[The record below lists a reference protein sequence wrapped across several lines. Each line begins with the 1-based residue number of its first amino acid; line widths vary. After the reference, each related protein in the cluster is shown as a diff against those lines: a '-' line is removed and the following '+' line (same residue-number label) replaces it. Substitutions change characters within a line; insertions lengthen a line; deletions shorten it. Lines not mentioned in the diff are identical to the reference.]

1 MKNKIKNISSIFF
14 QNFLIS
20 GIVIGIFSV
29 LMELISVEFVGF
41 LHGALP
47 LTFTYLVFMTYYTY
61 PKKINNFTL
70 LTGLSGFLWV
80 FFLLFLYFLLKLNIN
95 LYLAYFISLIVFII
109 MCYIFYLLTKKCN
122 LM

>member
-1 MKNKIKNISSIFF
+1 MNDKFKSILNIFIKNFI
-14 QNFLIS
+14 IS
-20 GIVIGIFSV
+20 GVVIGIFSV

-61 PKKINNFTL
+61 PKKVNNFTL

-95 LYLAYFISLIVFII
+95 LYLAYFISIIVFVI
-109 MCYIFYLLTKKCN
+109 MCYLFYLLSKKCK